1 MINFS
6 LLIADDHLLVA
17 EGVANLLRAEFR
29 KVAIVSDGQD
39 LLATVQSDPPDLAII
54 DIALPMCNGLDA
66 AREIR
71 KIAPAVRVIML
82 TMHKEPDL
90 IRQAFRAGASGYVL
104 KEAAGLE
111 LLEAVKTVLQGGT
124 YLSPELTGPIYDQ
137 SPDFHVSEN
146 PDSSGV
152 RLTPRQK
159 VVLQLLVEGKTNKE
173 MAGILHLSL
182 KTIEFHKTRIMRSL
196 GVKNT
201 AELTQYALQH
211 HLAIL

>member
-1 MINFS
+1 MNNSS

-29 KVAIVSDGQD
+29 KVAVVSDGQD

-66 AREIR
+66 AQEIR
-71 KIAPAVRVIML
+71 KMAPAVKMIML
-82 TMHKEPDL
+82 TMHKEPGL
-90 IRQAFRAGASGYVL
+90 IRQAFLAGASGYVL
-104 KEAAGLE
+104 KESAGLE
-111 LLEAVKTVLQGGT
+111 LLKAAKTVLRGGT
-124 YLSPELTGPIYDQ
+124 YLSQELPNPHQDQ
-137 SPDFHVSEN
+137 SHEFKVSEK
-146 PDSSGV
+146 PPAQEI

-159 VVLQLLVEGKTNKE
+159 IVLQLLVEGKTNKE
-173 MAGILHLSL
+173 MAGLLHLSL
-182 KTIEFHKTRIMRSL
+182 KTIEFHKTRMMKSL